1 MDFKALFIQT
11 EAFQFNEELHR
22 GDDHKCEV
30 DLDLNIKTHKG
41 QIVSVMDM
49 QYYSAH
55 ERLTPLASLRTIL
68 KFWVGENEK
77 EDVLCSERILFSLR
91 TQHRYSCFVLHQK
104 LKTHNFNQ
112 FVLPEVKDEE
122 LFRVVFAPGM
132 ASLAFDEAGNY
143 VKVKL

>member
-11 EAFQFNEELHR
+11 EAFQFNEELHK
-22 GDDHKCEV
+22 GDDHKCEI
-30 DLDLNIKTHKG
+30 DLDISIKAHKE
-41 QIVSVMDM
+41 QIVSVMDI
-49 QYYSAH
+49 QYYSAY
-55 ERLTPLASLRTIL
+55 ERLTPLASLRSIT

-91 TQHRYSCFVLHQK
+91 TQHRYSCFVFHQE
-104 LKTHNFNQ
+104 LKAHNFSH

-122 LFRVVFAPGM
+122 LFRVVFVPGM
-132 ASLAFDEAGNY
+132 ASLNFDEAGNY